1 MGRLSITCAQAR
13 LVRNYGLT
21 RMDPY
26 VRIRVGHYVYETLTD
41 PNGGKNPRWNRAIHT
56 QLPPGVN
63 SIYIEV
69 FDECSFKMDELI
81 AWCEIK
87 IPESVLRGETH
98 EEWYPLSGKQGE
110 GLEGAIDIVLS
121 FVGSSFPPY
130 IYQQGL
136 PSPNPLIAAASSIIQ
151 PGSRAVPI
159 YIAAAQPTNAGNPV
173 ANQMPVPPPQ
183 LTESDM
189 KQASDAFVKNFV
201 CTNQTTFLD
210 FRSRKCFPILKRMW

>member
-56 QLPPGVN
+56 QLPTGVN

-87 IPESVLRGETH
+87 IPDSVLRGETH

-121 FVGSSFPPY
+121 FACSSYPTY
-130 IYQQGL
+130 IYHQGL
-136 PSPNPLIAAASSIIQ
+136 PTNTPMIPAASIIQ

-159 YIAAAQPTNAGNPV
+159 YIAAQPTNAGNPG

-189 KQASDAFVKNFV
+189 KQAGNEFILQAPFDAFICK
-201 CTNQTTFLD
+201 
-210 FRSRKCFPILKRMW
+210 

>member
-1 MGRLSITCAQAR
+1 MQTSNSMGRLSITCAQAR

-26 VRIRVGHYVYETLTD
+26 VRIRVGHYVYETVTD
-41 PNGGKNPRWNRAIHT
+41 PNGGKNPRWKRAIHT
-56 QLPPGVN
+56 QLPAGVN

-121 FVGSSFPPY
+121 FTSNNFTPY
-130 IYQQGL
+130 IYQTLPTPGTIVPAQTIMQG
-136 PSPNPLIAAASSIIQ
+136 N
-151 PGSRAVPI
+151 RTMPI
-159 YIAAAQPTNAGNPV
+159 YIAQPSPAVNSV
-173 ANQMPVPPPQ
+173 ANPIPVSIPQ
-183 LTESDM
+183 LSEADM
-189 KQASDAFVKNFV
+189 KQVKY
-201 CTNQTTFLD
+201 
-210 FRSRKCFPILKRMW
+210 

>member
-41 PNGGKNPRWNRAIHT
+41 PNGGKNPRWNRAIYT

-63 SIYIEV
+63 SIYIEI

-87 IPESVLRGETH
+87 IPESVLAGETH

-121 FVGSSFPPY
+121 FTCNTYPSY
-130 IYQQGL
+130 IYQ
-136 PSPNPLIAAASSIIQ
+136 AAHPPTPIMQAHSLS
-151 PGSRAVPI
+151 GNRSVPV
-159 YIAAAQPTNAGNPV
+159 YVAAPPHAANTVNA
-173 ANQMPVPPPQ
+173 APVPPPQ
-183 LTESDM
+183 LTETDM
-189 KQASDAFVKNFV
+189 KQVKFFCVPNHFQI
-201 CTNQTTFLD
+201 NLNYN
-210 FRSRKCFPILKRMW
+210 SSIL